1 MRGRSAHHMISSLG
15 EFIGEA
21 QAQGELYQIEY
32 YPGFIDSHG
41 PDDIVFGEVFKLH
54 SAEAFKTLDDYEGCS
69 PKYPEPREYSR
80 IIYPVTLL
88 SGEPLPECWLYRYNW
103 PVDKQAQILSGKF

>member
-1 MRGRSAHHMISSLG
+1 MRGKSAHDKISGFG

-21 QAQGELYQIEY
+21 QAQGRLFTIEH
-32 YPGFIDSHG
+32 YPGFIDSTN
-41 PDDIVFGEVFKLH
+41 PKDIVYGEVFKLFND
-54 SAEAFKTLDDYEGCS
+54 SAFDALDDYEACS
-69 PKYPEPREYSR
+69 SDYPEPHEYQR

-88 SGEPLPECWLYRYNW
+88 SGQALPQCWLYRYNW